1 MAKILLVEDDNNLR
15 EIYGERL
22 MAEGYDI
29 VSAADGEEALQTAV
43 TEKPDLIISDVM
55 MPKISGFDMLDIL
68 RQTPETKD
76 VKIIMMTALSQAED
90 KTRADKLGADKYL
103 VKSQVTL
110 EDVARVV
117 HDLLGDDTGVDET
130 TDSTVS
136 TSEPAPDPAVAPT
149 ATPQPVVTQPEPVV
163 SPPVT
168 VVPEPVAAPEPPQ
181 PEPVA
186 APEPVSNPVEPV
198 AAPVVTPDPISPT
211 PIADPAVAPTATPQ
225 PVVTQPEP
233 VVSPPVT
240 VVPEPVAAPEP
251 PQPEPVAAPEPV
263 SNPVEPVAAQTVN
276 NTAVPPTN
284 PISGD
289 TVNALDAASAQAQT
303 AQAED
308 SQAEL
313 NEVAQ
318 QIEQFVA
325 ATAPESQHQEPIHEP
340 TQQEIIHAQNAAEE
354 PKIVPAQPVA
364 TNVPPVVPVNTSSPE
379 PASARKKIISPING
393 DGLSTPD
400 IHALYEKELA
410 KEAADS
416 PVTNPGSGQ
425 VVNAPEAPNSVDGVQ
440 NPISTAPPTPEDVVP
455 PPLETVDATQISG
468 VFASEEEAELAAAT
482 GQAAPNQPQ
491 PTQQPA
497 SPIPE
502 QAPTNPS
509 DPNNIAL

>member
-117 HDLLGDDTGVDET
+117 HDLLGDDAGVDET

-168 VVPEPVAAPEPPQ
+168 VVPEPVA
-181 PEPVA
+181 
-186 APEPVSNPVEPV
+186 
-198 AAPVVTPDPISPT
+198 T
-211 PIADPAVAPTATPQ
+211 
-225 PVVTQPEP
+225 
-233 VVSPPVT
+233 
-240 VVPEPVAAPEP
+240 PEP

-263 SNPVEPVAAQTVN
+263 SNPVEPVAAQTLN
-276 NTAVPPTN
+276 DTAVPPTN

-289 TVNALDAASAQAQT
+289 AVNTLDAASAQAQT

-325 ATAPESQHQEPIHEP
+325 STAPESQHQEPVHEP

-425 VVNAPEAPNSVDGVQ
+425 VVNAPETPSSVDGVQ
-440 NPISTAPPTPEDVVP
+440 NPISTAPPVPEDVVT

-482 GQAAPNQPQ
+482 GQATPNQPQ